1 MTVRWAWTH
10 DDPAV
15 TAYRYQ
21 IDGEDPD
28 GWTVVGSDVT
38 SIEIAG
44 LDAEAEHTLHLQRS
58 YDGENWSA
66 SATSTAK
73 ADLSKQ
79 PAVRIYRYGGYEL
92 KATVGAGETTI
103 EYPAAASKDA
113 RA

>member
-1 MTVRWAWTH
+1 MQGLKKIVLALACLLMIISIPLSAAEMTVRWAWTH

-58 YDGENWSA
+58 YDGETWSA
-66 SATSTAK
+66 SATSTTFT
-73 ADLSKQ
+73 SW
-79 PAVRIYRYGGYEL
+79 
-92 KATVGAGETTI
+92 
-103 EYPAAASKDA
+103 
-113 RA
+113 